1 MHRFARQNGEVKEE
15 KRLVHPEMY
24 QQRRE
29 RGYIMNFKKILLKVT
44 TVTAAAAMML
54 STAAFAAEPTV
65 NPCEIDPVWVL
76 SPSRTSDSCSDMAQS
91 TLTSAKSSCETFSG
105 SVTVDGCSSRVRV
118 YYRKGSKSGAKISS
132 YSYFTT
138 TGTKTT
144 ALTSSVSYGTVV
156 CGIYNLQYAGA
167 ATTATGYLKT
177 P

>member
-1 MHRFARQNGEVKEE
+1 MK
-15 KRLVHPEMY
+15 
-24 QQRRE
+24 
-29 RGYIMNFKKILLKVT
+29 FKKIILKIT

-54 STAAFAAEPTV
+54 TTAAFADEPTIS
-65 NPCEIDPVWVL
+65 PCESDPVWVL
-76 SPSRTSDSCSDMAQS
+76 SPTRTSDYCSDMAQT
-91 TLTSAKSSCETFSG
+91 TLSSAKSSCETFAG

-118 YYRKGSKSGAKISS
+118 YYRKGSEGGTKISG

-144 ALTSSVSYGTVV
+144 SLTSSVPYGMVV
-156 CGIYNLQYAGA
+156 YGIYDLQYSGV